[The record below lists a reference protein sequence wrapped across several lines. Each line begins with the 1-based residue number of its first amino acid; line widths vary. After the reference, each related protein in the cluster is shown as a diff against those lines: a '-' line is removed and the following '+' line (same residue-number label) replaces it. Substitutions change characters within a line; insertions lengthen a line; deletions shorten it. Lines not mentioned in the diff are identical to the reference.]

1 MLNEFSVEDLMKNAI
16 YSIVGVS
23 KLDENNTSI
32 LVENSEE
39 KLGIGSGIIL
49 TSNGYILTN
58 QSISG
63 DMRRNSLCYFEKR

>member
-1 MLNEFSVEDLMKNAI
+1 MEDLMKNAI

>member
-63 DMRRNSLCYFEKR
+63 DMRRNSLCYFKKR